1 MRAVRIVNGASRLLT
16 WIGGL
21 ALVLM
26 TLWTVTDVITRYALA
41 KPLKGSIDL
50 VEATLVLVVFLALPE
65 CFRHDEQVTVDV
77 VDHFVSEN
85 AVAVLKLIASFATTL
100 FLVLLC
106 YTGIQPFLD
115 ALKFGDSKP
124 DLPIP
129 IYWLLGSI
137 EIAMALSIIVLTG
150 KFIVHLERVLR
161 REAT

>member
-1 MRAVRIVNGASRLLT
+1 MT

-65 CFRHDEQVTVDV
+65 CFRQDEQVTVDV